1 MVTRV
6 SLGNTHATKE
16 MLQSS
21 VYKSSTYQ
29 HPIQENCM
37 YVLANKLKER
47 TGPGQNHKVIGTL
60 TKGEKV
66 RVFKAV
72 QSSSWL
78 AIYYGSSYYWVSAKY
93 LSEVNPE

>member
-1 MVTRV
+1 
-6 SLGNTHATKE
+6 
-16 MLQSS
+16 
-21 VYKSSTYQ
+21 
-29 HPIQENCM
+29 M